1 MNYQA
6 IYNKLI
12 ARALVRKKDLAE
24 YYECHHIVP
33 KCLGG
38 SNDQKNLVNLTAREH
53 FVAHLCLVKI
63 YPGNGSLVRAA
74 VMMACGSSQHKRS
87 ANRIYEWLRKKHSVA
102 MQELQGG
109 TNNSQFGSIW
119 IFNKLL
125 KENKKIKAKELSN
138 WAKQGWEPGRVY
150 DFDNVYYT
158 CAACGVQFRSLF
170 EKQTCSSKCRTKIRD
185 QQKFQVFAGKED
197 ELKKQFAKTGSINKA
212 LKAMGYPGAI
222 SHYYYWA
229 KTVLTN
235 EHHKQQSGPV

>member
-12 ARALVRKKDLAE
+12 ARALVRKKDVAE

-33 KCLGG
+33 RCLGG
-38 SNDQKNLVNLTAREH
+38 SDDRKNLVNLTAREH
-53 FVAHLCLVKI
+53 FVAHLCLIKI

-102 MQELQGG
+102 MQESQGG

-119 IFNKLL
+119 IFNESL
-125 KENKKIKAKELSN
+125 KENKKIKANELPN
-138 WAKQGWEPGRVY
+138 WTEQGWEPGRVY
-150 DFDNVYYT
+150 DFNNVYYT
-158 CAACGVQFRSLF
+158 CVACGAQFRSLF
-170 EKQTCSSKCRTKIRD
+170 EKQTCSSKCRKKIRD

-197 ELKKQFAKTGSINKA
+197 ELKKQFTKTGSINKA

-235 EHHKQQSGPV
+235 